1 MNPTTDINSDLTPVP
16 SWTSSQQ
23 QALSSFKNFL
33 HGNELRSVF
42 VLRGAAGTG
51 KSTLVSEFVRQAAEL
66 NFYTRLTAPTGR
78 AARVLGERT
87 SLETSTI
94 HRAIYSF
101 DKIQE
106 IKDKSEQPVFQFRL
120 KSSDDPVN
128 TIFFVD
134 EASMVGDKEMIDTN
148 LRFGSGCLLTDL
160 IYFVFWAHPSQSR
173 KLVLIGDHC
182 QLCPVGEDSSPALDS
197 NYLTKI
203 HELKIYESTLQE
215 IVRQASD
222 SELVTTTTNIRKM
235 IEGGP
240 SHSLHWKSGNDLA
253 IYKDQTVFEEH
264 LRSSWNDG
272 RKPHVICYKNSTVR
286 DWNKWVRSDV
296 LHYPE
301 QPQVGDRIMVIRNHI
316 QSEMMNGDFAF
327 IERVGS
333 IQNHT
338 IKGVDLIY
346 RDVGIRYTG
355 AGGEKIWNGLL
366 LENVLLSTERQL
378 TNEEEQARW
387 VYFKM
392 TNPNLKPGSE
402 AFTNAIIQDP
412 HWNCLVA
419 KYGYAT
425 TCHKGQGGEWDEVF
439 VQYDISQG
447 NPNKSTGLR
456 WLYTAATR
464 AKKILHFINPPEW
477 DAATALTKPN
487 SQSMIMVHAVKNNA
501 VTNIDLSVQDPTA
514 VTPEDFIES
523 LVVEASIA
531 LGLDRPNFHRMQYLI
546 RATWKMPN
554 GVAGADIRYKSDGSI
569 SNLIW
574 TGQHKT
580 FKCFTEAELQAR
592 WWLKQIPLS
601 LAACPEGVQK
611 TISRL
616 IQLVKEDNFEI
627 RWITQPFV
635 LTIVSIDPLHLEA
648 GVARLKCFYKKE
660 GVFTS
665 KEVIGINGDLA
676 HRLQVQMQR
685 LV

>member
-1 MNPTTDINSDLTPVP
+1 M
-16 SWTSSQQ
+16 
-23 QALSSFKNFL
+23 
-33 HGNELRSVF
+33 ERS
-42 VLRGAAGTG
+42 A
-51 KSTLVSEFVRQAAEL
+51 
-66 NFYTRLTAPTGR
+66 
-78 AARVLGERT
+78 
-87 SLETSTI
+87 
-94 HRAIYSF
+94 
-101 DKIQE
+101 
-106 IKDKSEQPVFQFRL
+106 
-120 KSSDDPVN
+120 
-128 TIFFVD
+128 
-134 EASMVGDKEMIDTN
+134 
-148 LRFGSGCLLTDL
+148 
-160 IYFVFWAHPSQSR
+160 
-173 KLVLIGDHC
+173 
-182 QLCPVGEDSSPALDS
+182 
-197 NYLTKI
+197 
-203 HELKIYESTLQE
+203 
-215 IVRQASD
+215 
-222 SELVTTTTNIRKM
+222 
-235 IEGGP
+235 
-240 SHSLHWKSGNDLA
+240 
-253 IYKDQTVFEEH
+253 
-264 LRSSWNDG
+264 
-272 RKPHVICYKNSTVR
+272 
-286 DWNKWVRSDV
+286 
-296 LHYPE
+296 
-301 QPQVGDRIMVIRNHI
+301 
-316 QSEMMNGDFAF
+316 
-327 IERVGS
+327 
-333 IQNHT
+333 
-338 IKGVDLIY
+338 
-346 RDVGIRYTG
+346 
-355 AGGEKIWNGLL
+355 

-412 HWNCLVA
+412 HWNCLFA

-531 LGLDRPNFHRMQYLI
+531 SGLERPDFQRMQYLI
-546 RATWKMPN
+546 RATWKTPY
-554 GVAGADIRYKSDGSI
+554 GLAGADIRYKSDGSI

-601 LAACPEGVQK
+601 LVACPDGVQK

-648 GVARLKCFYKKE
+648 GVARLKCFYKKKGYSHQKKSLALME
-660 GVFTS
+660 ILH
-665 KEVIGINGDLA
+665 IGCKFRCKGWFDPWTFEL
-676 HRLQVQMQR
+676 H
-685 LV
+685 